1 MRLTELIRL
10 IDKEAALR
18 EQINAE
24 LAKWGEPA
32 NRLQPASPLRVA
44 LRAFGHGSLR
54 KNAQAL
60 GVSPTFLSQC
70 ETGHFRPTRKLMLR
84 VHAIFGLGAKDNN
97 AGNPAERPNNDQ
109 D

>member
-1 MRLTELIRL
+1 MRLTELVRL

-18 EQINAE
+18 AAIDVE
-24 LAKWGEPA
+24 LARWGRPA

-54 KNAQAL
+54 KNAKAL

-84 VHAIFGLGAKDNN
+84 VHAVFGLGAKNNN
-97 AGNPAERPNNDQ
+97 AGNPAERTHP
-109 D
+109 